1 MKMNRAIAIGF
12 VVIAAAVLLPRGR
25 SSAVVAPT
33 GSPRATTPPPPPPNQ
48 QQQHQEPQ
56 VAAASPEQA
65 GRYIV
70 RTSGCNDCHTPN
82 FMVMGEKVPEAQWL
96 VGNPIGFRGP
106 WGTTYPQNLRRFV
119 QPFTAEQF
127 VEVVRKRNS
136 RPPMPWS
143 QLHAMSDADLK
154 AVYGYLKHLGATHG
168 LAEPANDF
176 VPPDREP
183 KTPFIL
189 MVPQNPPAA
198 VRTAAAQAR

>member
-1 MKMNRAIAIGF
+1 MKFKNAIVICV
-12 VVIAAAVLLPRGR
+12 VVIGAAVALAPSRR
-25 SSAVVAPT
+25 SRAVVAPKEI
-33 GSPRATTPPPPPPNQ
+33 ATTQPS
-48 QQQHQEPQ
+48 

-82 FMVMGEKVPEAQWL
+82 FMVLGERVPESQWL
-96 VGNPIGFRGP
+96 IGNPIGFRGP

-119 QPFTAEQF
+119 QPFTDEQF
-127 VEVVRKRNS
+127 VEVVRKRYD

-154 AVYGYLKHLGATHG
+154 AVYAYLKSLGQRHG
-168 LAEPANDF
+168 LARPAADW

-189 MVPQNPPAA
+189 MVPQNPPGAS
-198 VRTAAAQAR
+198 AAAAAAAATQGR

>member
-1 MKMNRAIAIGF
+1 MKLKRAIVICAVI
-12 VVIAAAVLLPRGR
+12 IAAAAFVPTRR
-25 SSAVVAPT
+25 SGAVVAPKEVAVRDV
-33 GSPRATTPPPPPPNQ
+33 PREPSVSAAT
-48 QQQHQEPQ
+48 
-56 VAAASPEQA
+56 PEQA

-70 RTSGCNDCHTPN
+70 RTSGCNDCHTPD
-82 FMVMGEKVPEAQWL
+82 FMLLGEQVPESQWL
-96 VGNPIGFRGP
+96 IGNPIGFRGP

-127 VEVVRKRNS
+127 VEVVRKRNA

-154 AVYGYLKHLGATHG
+154 TVYSYLKSLGSRHG
-168 LAEPANDF
+168 LAQPARDF

-189 MVPQNPPAA
+189 MVPQNPAIAA
-198 VRTAAAQAR
+198 SGAGSGTRAPSR

>member
-1 MKMNRAIAIGF
+1 MKMKRAVIVATI
-12 VVIAAAVLLPRGR
+12 VIAAAALMPNRR
-25 SSAVVAPT
+25 SGAVVASKES
-33 GSPRATTPPPPPPNQ
+33 SPKQTS
-48 QQQHQEPQ
+48 
-56 VAAASPEQA
+56 VSAASPEEA

-70 RTSGCNDCHTPN
+70 RTGGCNDCHTPG
-82 FMVMGEKVPEAQWL
+82 FMVMGEKVPEAEWL
-96 VGNPIGFRGP
+96 IGNPIGFKGP

-127 VEVVRKRNS
+127 VEVVRTRKD

-154 AVYGYLKHLGATHG
+154 AVYAYLKHLGAMHG
-168 LAEPANDF
+168 LAQPASDW

-189 MVPQNPPAA
+189 MVPQAPTTPAA
-198 VRTAAAQAR
+198 PAETKAPAPPQAR

>member
-1 MKMNRAIAIGF
+1 MKLKRAIVICS
-12 VVIAAAVLLPRGR
+12 VVIAAAALIPSRR
-25 SSAVVAPT
+25 SGAVVAPNH
-33 GSPRATTPPPPPPNQ
+33 PPPPPKQPS
-48 QQQHQEPQ
+48 
-56 VAAASPEQA
+56 VAAASPEEA

-82 FMVMGEKVPEAQWL
+82 FMVLGEKVPEQQWL
-96 VGNPIGFRGP
+96 IGNPIGFRGP

-154 AVYGYLKHLGATHG
+154 AVYAYLKSLGQQHG
-168 LAEPANDF
+168 LAQPATDW
-176 VPPDREP
+176 VPP
-183 KTPFIL
+183 
-189 MVPQNPPAA
+189 
-198 VRTAAAQAR
+198 

>member
-1 MKMNRAIAIGF
+1 MNTTRALA
-12 VVIAAAVLLPRGR
+12 VCTLVIAAAALLPNRWSG
-25 SSAVVAPT
+25 AVVAPK
-33 GSPRATTPPPPPPNQ
+33 
-48 QQQHQEPQ
+48 EPLADKQ
-56 VAAASPEQA
+56 PSVSAASPEEA

-82 FMVMGEKVPEAQWL
+82 FMVMGEKVPEQQWL
-96 VGNPIGFRGP
+96 TGNPIGFRGP

-127 VEVVRKRNS
+127 VEVVRKRRD

-154 AVYGYLKHLGATHG
+154 AVYAYLKHLGATHG
-168 LAEPANDF
+168 LAQPASDW

-183 KTPFIL
+183 KSAFIL
-189 MVPQNPPAA
+189 MVPQAPAA
-198 VRTAAAQAR
+198 ASSTGQAR